1 MCVSV
6 AEGGGEGGK
15 GGKGGGGYSFRV
27 TRSFRANLLQVL
39 VQLSTD
45 LKRTYPEV
53 FQVIN
58 TKVIAEQ
65 VQQRILQHTPVSI
78 PTRSMITQQPSLPP

>member
-15 GGKGGGGYSFRV
+15 GRGERGERGGGKEGGYSFRV
-27 TRSFRANLLQVL
+27 TRSFRADLLQVL
-39 VQLSTD
+39 VQFSTD
-45 LKRTYPEV
+45 LRRTYPEV

-58 TKVIAEQ
+58 TKVIAE
-65 VQQRILQHTPVSI
+65 
-78 PTRSMITQQPSLPP
+78 